1 MDIKKISFSE
11 YFESKKQLLEKAEEI
26 PRIYSHYEM
35 KTYKRVPVK
44 ESYDDDDEKI
54 YVNLK
59 PKDRIKILWEY
70 ENLYYPTARNFVV
83 ITEDCQE
90 YYFPCWGNKKLM
102 HWVITNTREI
112 DAQK

>member
-11 YFESKKQLLEKAEEI
+11 YYESKQQLLEKAEEI

-35 KTYKRVPVK
+35 RTYKRVPVK
-44 ESYDDDDEKI
+44 ESYDDEDEKI

-83 ITEDCQE
+83 ITEEDSQE

-102 HWVITNTREI
+102 HWVITNTREV
-112 DAQK
+112 DGA